1 MRSPR
6 IKPYK
11 GLNTFDDVF
20 DFVPVEACAKA
31 MHTTPEQVI
40 KLVKSGALR
49 HTGGYEQLL
58 VEPVIVV

>member
-31 MHTTPEQVI
+31 MDTTPEQVI
-40 KLVKSGALR
+40 KLVKSGALSLDPR
-49 HTGGYEQLL
+49 MGVAVGSAER
-58 VEPVIVV
+58 